1 MKSILTSL
9 IVTSLYLFFQTSTTF
24 SQSVGTLKGIILDSE
39 SGDKLISATVFI
51 KNTKLGAHSKHD
63 GSFII
68 KNIPVGSYDVEI
80 SYIGYKKYEL
90 KQIQIKANQT
100 ESIEIKMQSNS
111 VSSGEVY
118 VTAKATKES
127 NETLLKDRKKANAF
141 TEAIGS
147 QDMSKL
153 GNSDAADAMKKVTG
167 ASIVGGKHLYI
178 RGLGDRYAKTEL
190 NGASLPSADP
200 DKRSVHL
207 DMFSAGV
214 IENITLVKTAT
225 PDRPGDF
232 TGGAVDIIT
241 KSYPDKFFTNL
252 SISSGYN
259 SQVTGSNVLLS
270 SKGDLDWLAT
280 DDGSRSIPNAVQ
292 NAIKS
297 EKGIP
302 NGKTLFLADRDLVN
316 AQNLINLTKA
326 FNANIA
332 PVSYNTPINQSIN
345 LSFGNK
351 YTINKSP
358 FGFLANINYSQN
370 YENYSNG
377 KYARYNLLGIK
388 NESLFP
394 SYIAKDMKGSQNVN
408 LGGFTNLSYTFL
420 NDNEIS
426 LNLMFNKA
434 SENFG
439 MSQTGFFNSSGIPNR
454 GFQTYASKFTEK
466 SLFTYQFKGKHNFT
480 SLINSKLDWNISLS
494 GNDISTPD
502 LKFFAYDFNPN
513 NASDISNLAP
523 NEVNPSYTINKSA
536 YNEPTRMFRKMTENV
551 YNLSLNYEIPLK
563 EYVGNDFIIKVG
575 ALSINTERDF
585 KESRFVYNSSS
596 NQIQKNDINGN
607 PYTFDPNTLLNSMTG
622 TIIKGN
628 FIEMPMFI
636 SYFAPE
642 LYSYTASMNI
652 FAYYGMI
659 DFKMFKKL
667 RIITGIRVESSD
679 LKALPYD
686 KSKIDGYKE
695 EYKEINNIPE
705 SQEVNITFN
714 DFGIDETDI
723 LPSLNLVYELNE
735 KSNIRSAYSKTLA
748 RPNLRE
754 IAPYSSF
761 DFVGGFIYL
770 GNPFLKRSLID
781 NFDLRYEWFPNIG
794 EIFSASIFYKNID
807 NPIEL
812 NQPTVND
819 QVRYQNSKRGTILG
833 AEFEIKKNIKNT
845 LKPLFKEIPDWT
857 EYFTYSINLALTH
870 SEVEI
875 PDGREKTN
883 LMLTNPNAKLTRE
896 FLGQS
901 PYVVNFDIM
910 YSNYDLGTDLSL
922 NFNVFGK
929 RLTTVMFGITPD
941 IYENPR
947 PDLNFV
953 FSQKI
958 YDNWNIKFAATNL
971 LNSYTLFA
979 QDYKGSQYETQKYL
993 SGRQFNLSLSYKFN

>member
-332 PVSYNTPINQSIN
+332 PVSYNAPINQSIN

-377 KYARYNLLGIK
+377 KYARYNLLG
-388 NESLFP
+388 
-394 SYIAKDMKGSQNVN
+394 M
-408 LGGFTNLSYTFL
+408 
-420 NDNEIS
+420 
-426 LNLMFNKA
+426 
-434 SENFG
+434 
-439 MSQTGFFNSSGIPNR
+439 
-454 GFQTYASKFTEK
+454 
-466 SLFTYQFKGKHNFT
+466 
-480 SLINSKLDWNISLS
+480 
-494 GNDISTPD
+494 
-502 LKFFAYDFNPN
+502 
-513 NASDISNLAP
+513 
-523 NEVNPSYTINKSA
+523 
-536 YNEPTRMFRKMTENV
+536 
-551 YNLSLNYEIPLK
+551 
-563 EYVGNDFIIKVG
+563 
-575 ALSINTERDF
+575 
-585 KESRFVYNSSS
+585 
-596 NQIQKNDINGN
+596 
-607 PYTFDPNTLLNSMTG
+607 
-622 TIIKGN
+622 
-628 FIEMPMFI
+628 
-636 SYFAPE
+636 PE
-642 LYSYTASMNI
+642 LL
-652 FAYYGMI
+652 
-659 DFKMFKKL
+659 KKP
-667 RIITGIRVESSD
+667 V
-679 LKALPYD
+679 
-686 KSKIDGYKE
+686 
-695 EYKEINNIPE
+695 
-705 SQEVNITFN
+705 
-714 DFGIDETDI
+714 
-723 LPSLNLVYELNE
+723 
-735 KSNIRSAYSKTLA
+735 
-748 RPNLRE
+748 
-754 IAPYSSF
+754 
-761 DFVGGFIYL
+761 
-770 GNPFLKRSLID
+770 
-781 NFDLRYEWFPNIG
+781 
-794 EIFSASIFYKNID
+794 
-807 NPIEL
+807 
-812 NQPTVND
+812 
-819 QVRYQNSKRGTILG
+819 
-833 AEFEIKKNIKNT
+833 
-845 LKPLFKEIPDWT
+845 
-857 EYFTYSINLALTH
+857 
-870 SEVEI
+870 
-875 PDGREKTN
+875 
-883 LMLTNPNAKLTRE
+883 
-896 FLGQS
+896 
-901 PYVVNFDIM
+901 
-910 YSNYDLGTDLSL
+910 
-922 NFNVFGK
+922 
-929 RLTTVMFGITPD
+929 
-941 IYENPR
+941 
-947 PDLNFV
+947 
-953 FSQKI
+953 
-958 YDNWNIKFAATNL
+958 
-971 LNSYTLFA
+971 
-979 QDYKGSQYETQKYL
+979 
-993 SGRQFNLSLSYKFN
+993 